1 MSVNAEVGGRRR
13 PKRCHSIKADTN
25 FFFSIRFRFLVAIGS
40 AIVSSD
46 KKAKLGFRQ
55 TIWGHFF
62 APAVVGVVF
71 AAVAAVVVVFAVVVL
86 VVVVVTGVVVAAVVV
101 FSFSKK
107 KFFSPN
113 RFYLERNR
121 IETHLTNKLGHFSLV
136 ETSKRKRLRI
146 CDAD

>member
-62 APAVVGVVF
+62 A
-71 AAVAAVVVVFAVVVL
+71 AAVVVDAVVVVVAVVVL
-86 VVVVVTGVVVAAVVV
+86 FVGAVVVVVVTGVVVAAVVV

-136 ETSKRKRLRI
+136 ETSKRKRIRI

>member
-62 APAVVGVVF
+62 AAAVVVVG
-71 AAVAAVVVVFAVVVL
+71 VAAVVVVTAFVAAVVVD
-86 VVVVVTGVVVAAVVV
+86 TGVVVAAVVV

-107 KFFSPN
+107 SFFSPN